1 MAQIQSNDSDSGKGG
16 KHGKVRAKKQS
27 THIDMTP
34 MVDLAFLLLTFF
46 MLTTTFGKPKTMEI
60 NMPVKP
66 PPGQEIKNEVNNA
79 ITILL
84 SGDNKI
90 YWYDGE
96 LKPETKLT
104 ITDFSATGIRKLFLD
119 YNKQAVDEIKTLK
132 ENALKTKM
140 NEDTLK
146 SRIVDIKGKKYA
158 LMVLV
163 KTDDKAKY
171 KNVID
176 IIDELNICL
185 IGKYALV
192 DLDTREYDSVS
203 YTHPDAADDGRD
215 V

>member
-66 PPGQEIKNEVNNA
+66 PPGTEIKNEVNNA

-90 YWYDGE
+90 YWYYGE

-104 ITDFSATGIRKLFLD
+104 LTDFSASGVRKLFLD

-132 ENALKTKM
+132 EDALKTKM

-192 DLDTREYDSVS
+192 DLDTREYALINNFQ
-203 YTHPDAADDGRD
+203 PGQ
-215 V
+215 

>member
-16 KHGKVRAKKQS
+16 KHGKVKAKKQS

-66 PPGQEIKNEVNNA
+66 PPGQEILNEVNNA

-84 SGDNKI
+84 TGDNKI
-90 YWYDGE
+90 YYYYGE
-96 LKPETKLT
+96 LKDETKLT
-104 ITDFSATGIRKLFLD
+104 LTDFSSSGIRKLFLD

-146 SRIVDIKGKKYA
+146 RKVVDIKGKKYA

-192 DLDTREYDSVS
+192 DLDAKEYNLIN
-203 YTHPDAADDGRD
+203 TFQN
-215 V
+215 

>member
-1 MAQIQSNDSDSGKGG
+1 MAQVQSNEQDSGKGG

-60 NMPVKP
+60 NMPVKDP
-66 PPGQEIKNEVNNA
+66 TNQVKNEVNNA
-79 ITILL
+79 LTFLL
-84 SGDNKI
+84 SGDDKV
-90 YWYDGE
+90 YWYYGE

-104 ITDFSATGIRKLFLD
+104 LTDYSPQGLRKLLLD
-119 YNKQAVDEIKTLK
+119 RNKQAVDEIKTLR
-132 ENALKTKM
+132 ENALKNKM
-140 NEDTLK
+140 ADSTLK
-146 SRIVDIKGKKYA
+146 RMEVDIKGKKYA

-171 KNVID
+171 KNVINVL
-176 IIDELNICL
+176 DELNICL

-192 DLDTREYDSVS
+192 DLDMREYDLIK
-203 YTHPDAADDGRD
+203 TFQP
-215 V
+215 

>member
-1 MAQIQSNDSDSGKGG
+1 MAQIQSNDSGSGKGG
-16 KHGKVRAKKQS
+16 KHGKIRAKKQS

-66 PPGQEIKNEVNNA
+66 PPGQEIINEVNNA

-84 SGDNKI
+84 SDDDKI
-90 YWYDGE
+90 YWYYGE

-104 ITDFSATGIRKLFLD
+104 LTDFSPSGVRKLFLD
-119 YNKQAVDEIKTLK
+119 YNKQAVSEIKTLK
-132 ENALKTKM
+132 ENALKTNM

-146 SRIVDIKGKKYA
+146 SKVVDIKGKKYA

-192 DLDTREYDSVS
+192 DLDAREYNLIN
-203 YTHPDAADDGRD
+203 TFQP
-215 V
+215 

>member
-90 YWYDGE
+90 YWYYGE

-104 ITDFSATGIRKLFLD
+104 LTDFSANGVRKLFLD

-192 DLDTREYDSVS
+192 DLDTREYALINNFQ
-203 YTHPDAADDGRD
+203 PGQ
-215 V
+215 